1 MPANM
6 AGKLTACLE
15 HKLNMN
21 KKEQLLQRLDEIGQS
36 LAQSDGALALLG
48 LGSVGKDLARLDD
61 YSDLD
66 FFVIVKPGY
75 KARFIV
81 NLDWLNRIQP
91 IAYSFQNTDD
101 GCKLLFAD
109 GIFCEFAIFEPDEL
123 AHIPFTPGRF
133 VWQAANF
140 AAASLDKPAAAE
152 SERSTEWLLG
162 EALTNL
168 YVGLGRYQRG
178 EKLSAARFIQGY
190 AVDRVVD
197 LAAKIETGQS
207 GLSDP
212 FDGAR
217 RFEMRFGETA
227 VHLPQFIP
235 GYDHSRAA
243 AQAILEFLDEHFA
256 VNAAM
261 KQAILSLIDVKRDA

>member
-1 MPANM
+1 M
-6 AGKLTACLE
+6 TACLE

-21 KKEQLLQRLDEIGQS
+21 KKEQLLQRLDEIGRS

-48 LGSVGKDLARLDD
+48 LGSVGQELARLDD

-66 FFVIVKPGY
+66 FFVIVQAGQK
-75 KARFIV
+75 KQFIAD
-81 NLDWLNRIQP
+81 LEWLSRIHP
-91 IAYSFQNTDD
+91 VAYAFQNTAD
-101 GCKLLFAD
+101 GYKLLFAD
-109 GIFCEFAIFEPDEL
+109 GIFCEFAIFELDEL
-123 AHIPFTPGRF
+123 APIPFANGRLI
-133 VWQAANF
+133 WQAADFDAN
-140 AAASLDKPAAAE
+140 LLERPAIAQAE
-152 SERSTEWLLG
+152 HSIEWLVG

-168 YVGLGRYQRG
+168 YVGLGRYRRG

-197 LAAKIETGQS
+197 LAAQIETGQS

-235 GYDHSRAA
+235 GYDHSPAA

-261 KQAILSLIDVKRDA
+261 KQAILSLIDVKHDA